1 MQGFV
6 SGMRRQVGW
15 FVIIGIGT
23 IILILLVS
31 SLRTDV
37 FAKKFYLTFSPSSAA
52 AFYVGQPVKFQ
63 GFTIGRVG
71 DMELL
76 AEGKVRV
83 TLRLLERY
91 HSMVHQNS
99 AARAVKEGL
108 IGEQVVEVT
117 AGDVDKPLVSDG
129 QELNYET
136 QASIEQLLQDIKPAV
151 ANANTLLHE
160 MADLA
165 VWLNDPYGAVRQ
177 VSARLNEATKGMSR
191 ENVEAMVQRFVAV
204 LSQVQAITG
213 EFEQHHVASNLS
225 DSLKM
230 TSKILTDI
238 QPLSK
243 KLGEKGPESFERINS
258 LLAHVDQLSQSLD
271 TVAADLSELTPE
283 LPGLARESRGT
294 IREMQ
299 GLLKGLR
306 GSWLFGADNSGAD
319 ESPVAS
325 PVLDLHP

>member
-1 MQGFV
+1 
-6 SGMRRQVGW
+6 MRRQVGW
-15 FVIIGIGT
+15 FVIIGIGA
-23 IILILLVS
+23 IILILLVT

-37 FAKKFYLTFSPSSAA
+37 FAKKFYLSFSPPSAA

-71 DMELL
+71 DMDLL
-76 AEGKVRV
+76 AEGKVRI

-99 AARAVKEGL
+99 AARLVKEGL

-117 AGDVDKPLVSDG
+117 AGDADKPPVQDG
-129 QELNYET
+129 EDLKYET
-136 QASIEQLLQDIKPAV
+136 QASIEQLLQDLKPAV
-151 ANANTLLHE
+151 ANANTLLRE

-165 VWLNDPYGAVRQ
+165 TWLNDPYGAVRQ
-177 VSARLNEATKGMSR
+177 VSARLNAATEGMSR
-191 ENVEAMVQRFVAV
+191 ENVEAVVQRFVGV

-213 EFEQHHVASNLS
+213 EFEQQHVATNLS

-230 TSKILTDI
+230 TTRILNDI
-238 QPLSK
+238 QPLSQ
-243 KLGEKGPESFERINS
+243 KLGEQGPESFERINS
-258 LLAHVDQLSQSLD
+258 LLGHVDVLSQSLD

-306 GSWLFGADNSGAD
+306 GSWLFGADDSGLD
-319 ESPVAS
+319 EAPVAA
-325 PVLDLHP
+325 PVLDMHP